1 MEYIA
6 IIKRTG
12 GPSDQM
18 SFFSTAIR
26 RICAIRK
33 RKTTISSC
41 YSIQTNGYKCFSAK
55 NVEKITFFQTTPL
68 LRHRNSQILD
78 LDAPKL
84 VKNAENSKNQQKSKR
99 IEWSGGAILMLGL
112 PAFAFSL
119 GIWQCYRLKWK
130 LDLIDHLHS
139 RLSQT
144 AVDLPL
150 DLSCDSLEPL
160 EYCRVTVT
168 GEFLHNREFIISPRG
183 RFDPAK
189 KQSAAA
195 GSMLSENEMSSHGGH
210 LITPFRLK
218 DSGKVILI
226 NRGWLPSFYF
236 DPSTHQ
242 KTNPIGVVTFD
253 GIVRKTEKR
262 PQFVGQ
268 NIPEQGVWYYR
279 DLEQIAKHH
288 DTEPVWLDA
297 AYETTVPGGPIGGQ
311 TNINVRN
318 EHLNYMTTWFTLTL
332 VTLLMWIHK
341 FRK

>member
-1 MEYIA
+1 M
-6 IIKRTG
+6 
-12 GPSDQM
+12 PPFP
-18 SFFSTAIR
+18 FFSTAIR
-26 RICAIRK
+26 RICHIRK
-33 RKTTISSC
+33 GRISSC
-41 YSIQTNGYKCFSAK
+41 YSIQTNGYK
-55 NVEKITFFQTTPL
+55 TTPL
-68 LRHRNSQILD
+68 LHHRNSQILD

-84 VKNAENSKNQQKSKR
+84 VKNADNSKNEQKSKKSKR

-139 RLSQT
+139 RLSQA
-144 AVDLPL
+144 AVDLPQ

-218 DSGKVILI
+218 GSGKVILI

-279 DLEQIAKHH
+279 DLEQMAKHH

-297 AYETTVPGGPIGGQ
+297 AYGMTKLVSPSFSARRELSEKYNHAPI
-311 TNINVRN
+311 R
-318 EHLNYMTTWFTLTL
+318 
-332 VTLLMWIHK
+332 
-341 FRK
+341 